1 MFSTLLYDSLDQ
13 DKELCNY
20 LEKHGNLSL
29 ICKKE
34 KLSANFI
41 ADFSVIMLFKDFLN
55 SIKENTQ
62 VILVDI
68 LVRNP

>member
-20 LEKHGNLSL
+20 LEKHGNPSL

-34 KLSANFI
+34 KLECEFHCRF
-41 ADFSVIMLFKDFLN
+41 FSHNAFL
-55 SIKENTQ
+55 KTFLT
-62 VILVDI
+62 V
-68 LVRNP
+68 